1 MLLGAAARRRHFPLL
16 FIIVIG
22 FVRSCNAGG
31 QENTDPRH
39 DPSGEKQDRLIDGGG
54 AGDLENA
61 PEQRTDRKRRD
72 AVVVNVWK
80 MQNLR

>member
-1 MLLGAAARRRHFPLL
+1 MLLGAAARRRYFPLL

-31 QENTDPRH
+31 QENTNPRH
-39 DPSGEKQDRLIDGGG
+39 DPSGEEQDRLIDGEG

-61 PEQRTDRKRRD
+61 PEAGLRVRRGFSGHPADRR
-72 AVVVNVWK
+72 V
-80 MQNLR
+80 